1 MPASRLGFLVA
12 ALGLL
17 AALGCSASEA
27 AGTNYNLAVDA
38 PRETKVG
45 QAAKAIVRVAP
56 KGPWK
61 VNLKYP
67 IRLKLQPPAGVE
79 LAKTELA
86 AGDAQVSEKEAK
98 FEVAYTVKEAGAK
111 TVSGELKFSVC
122 VVDKCDIKKEAVS
135 WTTSAR

>member
-1 MPASRLGFLVA
+1 MSASRLRAPVA

-17 AALGCSASEA
+17 AALGCSSSEA
-27 AGTNYNLAVDA
+27 AATNYHLAVEA
-38 PRETKVG
+38 PKETKVG
-45 QAAKAIVRVAP
+45 QAARAVVRVAP

-67 IRLKLQPPAGVE
+67 IRLKLQPPAGVA

-86 AGDAQVSEKEAK
+86 AADAQVSEKEAK
-98 FEVAYTVKEAGAK
+98 FEVAYTLKEAGPK

-122 VVDKCDIKKEAVS
+122 VSDKCDIKKEAVS

>member
-1 MPASRLGFLVA
+1 MPMSRLCASVA
-12 ALGLL
+12 AFGLL
-17 AALGCSASEA
+17 AAFGCSSSEA
-27 AGTNYNLAVDA
+27 AATNYTLAVEH
-38 PRETKVG
+38 PKNTKVG
-45 QAAKAIVRVAP
+45 EAARAVVRVVP
-56 KGPWK
+56 KNPWK

-79 LAKTELA
+79 VAKAELV

-98 FEVAYTVKEAGAK
+98 FEVGYTLKEAGSK
-111 TVSGELKFSVC
+111 TVNGELKFSVC

>member
-1 MPASRLGFLVA
+1 MFASRLCASVA

-17 AALGCSASEA
+17 AALGCSSSQAAATNYSLAVESPKHAKVGEA
-27 AGTNYNLAVDA
+27 ARAV
-38 PRETKVG
+38 
-45 QAAKAIVRVAP
+45 VRVVP
-56 KGPWK
+56 KNPWK

-79 LAKTELA
+79 VAKAELT

-98 FEVAYTVKEAGAK
+98 FEVGYTLKEAGSK

-122 VVDKCDIKKEAVS
+122 VSDKCDIKKEAVS